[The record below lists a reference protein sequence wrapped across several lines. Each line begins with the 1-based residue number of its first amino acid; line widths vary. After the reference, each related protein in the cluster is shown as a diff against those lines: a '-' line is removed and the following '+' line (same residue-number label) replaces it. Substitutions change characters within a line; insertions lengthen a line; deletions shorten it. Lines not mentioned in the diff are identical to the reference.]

1 MSEKNYLPKD
11 VKSYF
16 PKDLYVLNEKE
27 FRKEVTKIVSVAN
40 KRIERLEKANLKDSP
55 AYQKWLNDGGVKFGV
70 KGKTHNQLQSEVARL
85 RKFMESETSTVR
97 GLNNALKNMAKV
109 TGVKYGN
116 LRDLQS
122 KAKSFFTLAS
132 KVEQYL
138 RTVNDIAS
146 AIGYQKIWTA
156 INQYVQKNRIDLAN
170 AEGNIEGLTKTVSEL
185 LAGYDKGKVVTEE
198 QSKKIVES
206 GVQNMVDDIAKEIE
220 KKWWFIE

>member
-1 MSEKNYLPKD
+1 MMGELNLVLK
-11 VKSYF
+11 VKHIINC
-16 PKDLYVLNEKE
+16 K
-27 FRKEVTKIVSVAN
+27 
-40 KRIERLEKANLKDSP
+40 
-55 AYQKWLNDGGVKFGV
+55 
-70 KGKTHNQLQSEVARL
+70 SEVARL
-85 RKFMESETSTVR
+85 KKFMESETSTVR

-122 KAKSFFTLAS
+122 KAKNFFTLAS

-185 LAGYDKGKVVTEE
+185 LAGYDKGKIVTKEE
-198 QSKKIVES
+198 SNKIVES
-206 GVQNMVDDIAKEIE
+206 GLQNMVDDIAKEIE

>member
-11 VKSYF
+11 IKSYF
-16 PKDLYVLNEKE
+16 PKELYALNEKE

-40 KRIERLEKANLKDSP
+40 KRIERLEKSNLKDSP
-55 AYQKWLNDGGVKFGV
+55 AYQKLLNDGGVRFSV

-85 RKFMESETSTVR
+85 KKFMESETSTVR
-97 GLNNALKNMAKV
+97 GLNNTLKNMAKV
-109 TGVKYGN
+109 TGVKYRN

-122 KAKSFFTLAS
+122 KAKNFFTLAN

-156 INQYVQKNRIDLAN
+156 INQYVQKNKIDLAN

-185 LAGYDKGKVVTEE
+185 LAGYDRGKIVTEE
-198 QSKKIVES
+198 QHKKIVES

>member
-1 MSEKNYLPKD
+1 MSGTNYLPKD
-11 VKSYF
+11 VKNYF
-16 PKDLYVLNEKE
+16 PKELYVLNEQE
-27 FRKEVTKIVSVAN
+27 FRKEVTKIASVAN
-40 KRIERLEKANLKDSP
+40 KRIDRLEKANLTDSP

-70 KGKTHNQLQSEVARL
+70 KGKTYNQLQSEVARL
-85 RKFMESETSTVR
+85 KKFMESETSTVR

-109 TGVKYGN
+109 TGVKYRN

-122 KAKSFFTLAS
+122 KAKNFFTLAS

-156 INQYVQKNRIDLAN
+156 INQYVQKNGIDLAN

-185 LAGYDKGKVVTEE
+185 LADYDRGKIVTEE